1 MKNIIRKY
9 SDWDEY
15 DDVDYSLEH
24 QKISKN
30 NKPNWK

>member
-15 DDVDYSLEH
+15 DEVDYSAEH

-30 NKPNWK
+30 KPNWK

>member
-1 MKNIIRKY
+1 MKNIVRRY

-15 DDVDYSLEH
+15 DEIDYSVER

-30 NKPNWK
+30 KPNWK

>member
-15 DDVDYSLEH
+15 DEVDYSVEH

-30 NKPNWK
+30 KPNWK

>member
-15 DDVDYSLEH
+15 DEVDYSTEH

-30 NKPNWK
+30 KPNWK